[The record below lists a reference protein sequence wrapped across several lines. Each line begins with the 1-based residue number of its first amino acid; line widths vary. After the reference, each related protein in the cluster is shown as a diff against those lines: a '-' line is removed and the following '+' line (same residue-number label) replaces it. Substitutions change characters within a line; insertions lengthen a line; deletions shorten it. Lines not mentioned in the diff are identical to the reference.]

1 MKSSVAG
8 LGFAVITGL
17 LLVGCGSGDAH
28 TDTSGDTAGGPVEA
42 VEGADALSSAGD
54 AAGGSTDALGALEE
68 AGAVCDPGEDP
79 GDSECVLDGI
89 EFVYAAGGWEAER
102 NDRQA
107 ACDLGYINDEYM
119 VLTDGMWSIY
129 TDYDEQSDA
138 LREILA
144 AQGVQA
150 DVAAYCG

>member
-1 MKSSVAG
+1 
-8 LGFAVITGL
+8 
-17 LLVGCGSGDAH
+17 
-28 TDTSGDTAGGPVEA
+28 
-42 VEGADALSSAGD
+42 
-54 AAGGSTDALGALEE
+54 
-68 AGAVCDPGEDP
+68 
-79 GDSECVLDGI
+79 
-89 EFVYAAGGWEAER
+89 
-102 NDRQA
+102 
-107 ACDLGYINDEYM
+107 M